1 MLFSPGKEDVAID
14 WFQPMQART
23 SAQLPVT
30 VSNPVPDGL
39 APCHAAENTVADEQ
53 QHDVCPNDE
62 TAAAQNEDE
71 QLISDIKKFA
81 DDTISKFLSNRELFR
96 KPLLCFIRNS
106 KKIVNDSHLVS
117 AMHTYGKYNG
127 AATATRRLGCK
138 ARLQVSAQIGV
149 QPLAVIRRKVP
160 LGGRRRLRAG
170 RPSKSTFT
178 TDHSYVSS
186 KKRRRV
192 APHNLGHCVEANISL
207 GKTHS
212 AM

>member
-1 MLFSPGKEDVAID
+1 MAID

-23 SAQLPVT
+23 SAQLPET

-71 QLISDIKKFA
+71 QLISDIKNFA
-81 DDTISKFLSNRELFR
+81 DDTISKFLSNKELFR
-96 KPLLCFIRNS
+96 KPLQCFIRNS
-106 KKIVNDSHLVS
+106 KKIVNDSHLIS

-127 AATATRRLGCK
+127 GRRL
-138 ARLQVSAQIGV
+138 
-149 QPLAVIRRKVP
+149 
-160 LGGRRRLRAG
+160 LRAG

-212 AM
+212 AT